1 MTGNGKF
8 LPPIKVVIFHSYVS
22 SQHCARATGN
32 ETPDFA
38 FLYKAFLGG
47 GMLTFLS
54 TCSRHLCFVNIR
66 VGLGGHVTVRIH
78 IYIDTYIR
86 IYIDT

>member
-47 GMLTFLS
+47 A
-54 TCSRHLCFVNIR
+54 C
-66 VGLGGHVTVRIH
+66 
-78 IYIDTYIR
+78 
-86 IYIDT
+86 